1 LEKIFR
7 NLRIKMANPH
17 HRPKHKQYVHQKH
30 IAQQHHEQSIPAKS
44 AKKAALPLAIIGAV
58 AGLLVAYIANKE
70 SILALTGGLIAGAIV
85 GYLFGGNIDKVLKK
99 K

>member
-1 LEKIFR
+1 
-7 NLRIKMANPH
+7 MANPH

-30 IAQQHHEQSIPAKS
+30 ITQQHQHHEQSIPVKS
-44 AKKAALPLAIIGAV
+44 GKKAALPLAIVGAV

-70 SILALTGGLIAGAIV
+70 SILALAGGLIAGAIV
-85 GYLFGGNIDKVLKK
+85 GYLFGSNIDKVLKK